1 MAKRLPLD
9 DPRSTS
15 TGQTAR
21 VTDFDAGTQQA
32 WERAST
38 KHVREYDDLLAQA
51 RTAEL
56 FPVEQELLASI
67 LRTGPQVVHPQSGH
81 GIDDVALVRAGAA
94 AVVGLDYSTT
104 AVQAAQRRA
113 DELDVPC
120 RYLVA
125 ALPRTPLAEGC
136 ADLVYTGKG
145 ALIWLADLTAWASEM
160 ARLIRPGGHLFV
172 HEAHPLVPLFGWDVD
187 EPRVRTDRGYFAEQ
201 HVNDT
206 FPGHGAVERQH
217 TLAQVVMAVVD
228 AGLELI
234 ELREHPEPFW
244 RPAGLD
250 AAVWDGRL
258 PNSYSLL
265 ARRLELA
272 SMPGDDERV
281 G

>member
-1 MAKRLPLD
+1 MI
-9 DPRSTS
+9 RSRGTIRVVAPGCGNH
-15 TGQTAR
+15 TGR
-21 VTDFDAGTQQA
+21 VSSHDEGTRQA
-32 WERAST
+32 WDQAST

-56 FPVEQELLASI
+56 FPVEQEILAPI
-67 LRTGPQVVHPQSGH
+67 LRTRPQVVHPQSGH

-104 AVQAAQRRA
+104 AVEAAQRRA

-125 ALPRTPLAEGC
+125 VLPRAPLAGGC

-145 ALIWLADLTAWASEM
+145 ALIWLVDLTAWAREM
-160 ARLIRPGGHLFV
+160 ARLLRLGGHLFV
-172 HEAHPLVPLFGWDVD
+172 HEAHPMVPLYSWDTD
-187 EPRVRTDRGYFAEQ
+187 EPRIRPDRDYFAEQ

-206 FPGHGAVERQH
+206 FPGRGAVERQH
-217 TLAQVVMAVVD
+217 TLAQVVMAVVG
-228 AGLELI
+228 AGLELA
-234 ELREHPEPFW
+234 ELREHPEPFY
-244 RPAGLD
+244 RPDGVD

-265 ARRLELA
+265 ARRSRA
-272 SMPGDDERV
+272 A
-281 G
+281 